1 MTANPAR
8 LLSERTRNP
17 WWAEKTGHLG
27 TGALGNV
34 TVINRAE
41 KRAIWTLVNGE
52 IVAFES
58 RSVRRG
64 AGAGGWVS
72 RWGMVRRTGVGDLV
86 AFDYQ
91 K

>member
-1 MTANPAR
+1 
-8 LLSERTRNP
+8 
-17 WWAEKTGHLG
+17 
-27 TGALGNV
+27 V
-34 TVINRAE
+34 TVINRDE

-91 K
+91 R